1 MYSRRAE
8 SRNVDVSNSPRP
20 SAAVYLRWAR
30 TWSFMHNLDVM
41 RRIKE
46 KRRREKKGRQQ
57 QTTTKTKKYQQRMKK
72 VKEGEKKDDK
82 K

>member
-20 SAAVYLRWAR
+20 SAAVYLRWVR

-41 RRIKE
+41 RRINKE
-46 KRRREKKGRQQ
+46 KKK
-57 QTTTKTKKYQQRMKK
+57 KK
-72 VKEGEKKDDK
+72 KKDDDNKQQQK
-82 K
+82 KQKNINKENEKKIRIRKKDK